1 MIEGL
6 PFSHTLGGASILLL
20 ETYPQIGTSEEAP
33 SIPHNDGEL
42 HPPEVHHRSIQK
54 MGLQARHQPRPVV
67 PFYLFV
73 RETPFLD
80 VDLDHTHQ
88 VGVKLPIDLLPQFS

>member
-1 MIEGL
+1 
-6 PFSHTLGGASILLL
+6 
-20 ETYPQIGTSEEAP
+20 
-33 SIPHNDGEL
+33 
-42 HPPEVHHRSIQK
+42 

-73 RETPFLD
+73 REAPFLD

-88 VGVKLPIDLLPQFS
+88 FGVKLPIDLLPQFSQAKVELLAHSRRRDPQAKYSFVEAYLYYPTIEISQHFG